1 MNFESMY
8 GVYHADGGLLGE
20 LRYVMGVAFRGQH
33 CSLCDI
39 THSVAW
45 EKGEM
50 KKWRKTSE
58 IPFHLVH
65 LNERPEEV
73 KQATEGKTPCI
84 VAKTSSGFVML
95 ATDEELTS
103 FDGSVE
109 LLKGHI
115 ERQLT
120 ENPTNPSIPFTPE
133 KIVEIA
139 IQAGEAIMDV
149 YDNADDFEITQ
160 KGDES
165 PLTKADIAAHEVI
178 VAGLQSIDS
187 TPIVSEEGRVG
198 DPMSS
203 NTCWLVDPLDGT
215 KEFIKRNGMFTVN
228 IALMQRNESR
238 WKPLFGVVHAPASDT
253 TWFGGALATSQRNGP
268 EGSGPM
274 MVRPTE
280 GKVKL
285 VASGSHRGEK
295 DESFAEAVGEHELVR
310 MGSSLKA
317 CIVAEGGA
325 DLYPRFGPTS
335 CWDIAAAHAV
345 VSGAGGIVV
354 GPDGKTLDYDLVEE
368 VLNPYFLVAADNR
381 WTEIWIQH
389 Q

>member
-109 LLKGHI
+109 LLKDHI

-120 ENPTNPSIPFTPE
+120 ENSPNPSIPFTPE

-149 YDNADDFEITQ
+149 YENADDFEITQ

-228 IALMQRNESR
+228 IALMQRNDSR

-253 TWFGGALATSQRNGP
+253 TWFGGALAASQRDGP
-268 EGSGPM
+268 EGAGPM

>member
-65 LNERPEEV
+65 LNERSEEV
-73 KQATEGKTPCI
+73 KQVTEGKTPCI
-84 VAKTSSGFVML
+84 VAKTSSGFIML
-95 ATDEELTS
+95 ATDEELTT
-103 FDGSVE
+103 FRGSVQR
-109 LLKGHI
+109 LKDHI

-120 ENPTNPSIPFTPE
+120 ENPPNPSMPFTPE

-149 YDNADDFEITQ
+149 YENADDFEITH

-228 IALMQRNESR
+228 IALMQRYDSR

-268 EGSGPM
+268 EGTGPM

-295 DESFAEAVGEHELVR
+295 DESFGEAVGEHELVR

>member
-1 MNFESMY
+1 M
-8 GVYHADGGLLGE
+8 
-20 LRYVMGVAFRGQH
+20 
-33 CSLCDI
+33 
-39 THSVAW
+39 
-45 EKGEM
+45 
-50 KKWRKTSE
+50 
-58 IPFHLVH
+58 
-65 LNERPEEV
+65 
-73 KQATEGKTPCI
+73 
-84 VAKTSSGFVML
+84 
-95 ATDEELTS
+95 TS
-103 FDGSVE
+103 F
-109 LLKGHI
+109 L
-115 ERQLT
+115 
-120 ENPTNPSIPFTPE
+120 PE

-139 IQAGEAIMDV
+139 IQAGEAIIDV
-149 YDNADDFEITQ
+149 YENADDFEITQ

-198 DPMSS
+198 EPMSS

-228 IALMQRNESR
+228 IALMQRNDSR

-253 TWFGGALATSQRNGP
+253 TWFGGALAASQRNGP
-268 EGSGPM
+268 EGEGPM

>member
-109 LLKGHI
+109 LLKDHI

-120 ENPTNPSIPFTPE
+120 ENSPNPSIPFTPE

-149 YDNADDFEITQ
+149 YENADDFEITQ

-228 IALMQRNESR
+228 IALMQRNDSR

-253 TWFGGALATSQRNGP
+253 TWFGGALAASQRNGP
-268 EGSGPM
+268 EGAGPM

>member
-109 LLKGHI
+109 LLKDHI

-120 ENPTNPSIPFTPE
+120 ENFPNPSIPFTPE

-149 YDNADDFEITQ
+149 YENADDFEITQ

-178 VAGLQSIDS
+178 VAGLQSIDF

-253 TWFGGALATSQRNGP
+253 TWFGGALAASQRNGP